1 VWRWVCEEGG
11 RTNLSAG
18 RSNMFRAFLSRLC
31 KLVKHFLLDLA
42 HPPPSRIYLFPGE
55 GIQRVIM
62 DDLVD
67 EVELSGLVILDAPSE
82 VAGHSM
88 LDVSPPTVCF
98 ASDDVPVGGL
108 FSILRYLSR
117 LWRVYPTTPENA
129 LRVDSAIE
137 DLHRFIRPWVEG
149 AETPA
154 EDFDATAWVMTHV
167 QTFEERYLQGNDTE
181 YIYGFSTKS
190 MADICWGGAFRYIVE
205 DAGFDDGEEFRAR
218 FPLFTRWWEEM
229 KPEYVVQEEGD
240 GDETEE
246 GDGDGDDTEEEKKE
260 L

>member
-1 VWRWVCEEGG
+1 
-11 RTNLSAG
+11 
-18 RSNMFRAFLSRLC
+18 MFRAFLSRLC